1 MKTATSNP
9 VHVGSNRD
17 GFIVVAVLWILG
29 ALSVLI
35 STYAIY
41 VVETMPGFVVH
52 ENRLRTEA
60 LTSAAIELT
69 AYRQLATPQASRPR
83 GDRFS
88 FRLDNANV
96 AVEFRSE
103 TSRIDLNSA
112 PKQLLTG
119 LFLALG
125 ARSDAAEFYSD
136 RIVAWRTPP
145 QAGQTDASAG
155 GPGAGSPPRQ
165 TSFPHTG
172 ELLQVPDLPAAL
184 VERALPFVTVY
195 SGRQAVNVLDAAPEV
210 IAALPGMTPDRV
222 KAVLTY
228 RQASPDDMQALLP
241 LLGAAQQ
248 FTTTE
253 GSQALRVNTRIA
265 FDNGHQSRAEA
276 VILLFDEGS
285 EPYSVLSWQDGASR
299 PFVESS
305 WKGLR

>member
-1 MKTATSNP
+1 MKAATSNSA
-9 VHVGSNRD
+9 HVDSSRD

-29 ALSVLI
+29 ALSVLV

-41 VVETMPGFVVH
+41 VVETVPGFVVH

-60 LTSAAIELT
+60 LMSAAIELT
-69 AYRQLATPQASRPR
+69 AYRQLATPRTSRPR

-88 FRLDNANV
+88 FRLDNADV

-103 TSRIDLNSA
+103 TSRIDLNTAS
-112 PKQLLTG
+112 KQLLAG
-119 LFLALG
+119 LFIALG
-125 ARSDAAEFYSD
+125 ARSDAAEFYGE
-136 RIVAWRTPP
+136 RILAWRSPP
-145 QAGQTDASAG
+145 QPGQTEASAG
-155 GPGAGSPPRQ
+155 APGTGAPPRQ

-172 ELLQVPDLPAAL
+172 ELLQVPDLPPAL

-195 SGRQAVNVLDAAPEV
+195 SGRPGVNVLDAAPEV

-222 KAVLTY
+222 KAVLAY

-253 GSQALRVNTRIA
+253 GSQALRVNARIA
-265 FDNGHQSRAEA
+265 FDNGHRSGAEA
-276 VILLFDEGS
+276 VILLFDEGN
-285 EPYSVLSWQDGASR
+285 EPYSVLSWQDDASR
-299 PFVESS
+299 PTVESS
-305 WKGLR
+305 RKALR